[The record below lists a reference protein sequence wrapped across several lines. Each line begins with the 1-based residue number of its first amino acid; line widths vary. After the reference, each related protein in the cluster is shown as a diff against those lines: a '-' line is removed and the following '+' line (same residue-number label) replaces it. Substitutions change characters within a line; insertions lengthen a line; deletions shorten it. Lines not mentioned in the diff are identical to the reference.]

1 MEKDFEMRLNEAISK
16 TTADQAMKEKAL
28 MENAEQANAKA
39 LEEIKLQNERA
50 LKAKLEAAEE
60 SK

>member
-1 MEKDFEMRLNEAISK
+1 
-16 TTADQAMKEKAL
+16 MKEKAL